1 MLDEQGQGETG
12 PSERH
17 LRQQRQFELLDVAR
31 ILHPDDRRL
40 HNCHRVRQNA
50 ALPIQRYALPGGG
63 VLISNVQTCGRQ
75 YCPVCGP
82 RIRSRRGG
90 EVERLAH
97 TLGQQGYRALRVD
110 WTHAHDLGTSLAAQ
124 AECQRALFKILGT
137 GRRALSQ
144 RLKRYGGYA
153 GGRRALDYTYGA
165 AGHHLH
171 AHSVLFLN
179 TAASAGDLQDLIGA
193 AYRQAA
199 AQVGLTV
206 GPSGV
211 RVAWTQPQGARY
223 LHKPGLVHAVSRTGS
238 LIPVQLLDQAA
249 QGDAD
254 AARVWLEY
262 AQAMQGMR
270 TVSTT
275 PGLKARAAQVPLMPD
290 THDARLARVTVPQGA
305 VLESWGPL
313 GAPVLPLSA

>member
-1 MLDEQGQGETG
+1 MGST
-12 PSERH
+12 
-17 LRQQRQFELLDVAR
+17 
-31 ILHPDDRRL
+31 
-40 HNCHRVRQNA
+40 
-50 ALPIQRYALPGGG
+50 PGGG
-63 VLISNVQTCGRQ
+63 
-75 YCPVCGP
+75 
-82 RIRSRRGG
+82 
-90 EVERLAH
+90 
-97 TLGQQGYRALRVD
+97 
-110 WTHAHDLGTSLAAQ
+110 
-124 AECQRALFKILGT
+124 
-137 GRRALSQ
+137 
-144 RLKRYGGYA
+144 
-153 GGRRALDYTYGA
+153 RALDYTYGA

-179 TAASAGDLQDLIGA
+179 TAATVEDLQDLIGA

-206 GPSGV
+206 GPAGV
-211 RVAWTQPQGARY
+211 QAAWIEPRGARY

-275 PGLKARAAQVPLMPD
+275 PGLKGRAAQVPLMPD
-290 THDARLARVTVPQGA
+290 THDADWRG
-305 VLESWGPL
+305 
-313 GAPVLPLSA
+313 